1 MPDQALSLRA
11 RALRCLAQ
19 REHSR
24 IELRR
29 KLLRYDDDVDAIDAL
44 LDELERAQLLSNA
57 RFAQSLVHRR
67 QARYGNARIAQ
78 ELATHALDAQTTAQA
93 LQALECNELAR
104 ARAVWERRFGAL
116 PRDAAERARQSRFL
130 TQRGFTAQTVRA
142 VLRGAAAQGDV
153 VDDLVDDEDR

>member
-1 MPDQALSLRA
+1 MPRQAPSLRA
-11 RALRCLAQ
+11 RALRYLAQ

-24 IELRR
+24 VELRR
-29 KLLRYDDDVDAIDAL
+29 KLLRDDDDVDAIDAL
-44 LDELERAQLLSNA
+44 LDELERARLLSDA

-93 LQALECNELAR
+93 LRALESTELAR
-104 ARAVWERRFGAL
+104 ALAVWERRFGVL

-142 VLRGAAAQGDV
+142 VLRAAGGQGGAAE
-153 VDDLVDDEDR
+153 DDDD